1 MRVGILALM
10 QESNTFLP
18 ATTHWD
24 DFANE
29 TLARGSEVRTQFAD
43 APHEIGGFFGGL
55 QTAGLEAVPIFA
67 ARAMQLLPSSSH
79 PKVSRVSSSVS
90 GTAPRSW

>member
-43 APHEIGGFFGGL
+43 APHEIGGFF
-55 QTAGLEAVPIFA
+55 
-67 ARAMQLLPSSSH
+67 
-79 PKVSRVSSSVS
+79 
-90 GTAPRSW
+90 